1 MPISFERISVGASY
15 SRETLARLW
24 GYSSFH
30 ALARGVVTPQGD
42 NLIILFVTEE
52 QQTSS
57 EQYVDRL
64 IGNVLYWEGPNDH
77 FAETR
82 MVNSAQTGDQI
93 HLFYREK
100 HHSDFTY
107 LGVIEI
113 VEYTPFDDKPSK
125 FVFQILNTT

>member
-93 HLFYREK
+93 HLFTGRNITLTLLI
-100 HHSDFTY
+100 SV
-107 LGVIEI
+107 L
-113 VEYTPFDDKPSK
+113 SK
-125 FVFQILNTT
+125 SLSTLHLMINPVNLFFRF